1 MSTLL
6 DHASGFGRPSAG
18 GDLPPSPLSAP
29 AQAAV
34 RAAAGSLVPVLVP
47 VVLGWVL
54 GAGGQATWIQ
64 AVRFAVGVWL
74 LAHHAGLTVT
84 GGHVGLVPMGLAAL
98 PLVACWYAGR
108 RLARLMDP
116 NSERIAAGATR
127 AKPVMPSWRVLATF
141 CSAYC
146 VIAGLASLLAT
157 MPGVSPM
164 AYQAIL
170 GAAVVSA
177 VGVVLGAAAYRF
189 GGFTAGLSWVLRGVP
204 ERCGPWLRPAAAA
217 LAVQLGAGLVLVG
230 VLIGFGAPRVLALH
244 HALQAGRV
252 GGGVL
257 IFGELLL
264 LPNLVLWACAVMAG
278 PGFAIGAGTSV
289 TLGSTTLGPLP
300 AIPVLAALPA
310 PGTAPGP
317 AWALLA
323 VPVLSGVVAGFL
335 ISRQLPRL
343 PWTARLGPALGAS
356 LTCGAAMALLSWLSG
371 GPGGPG
377 RLGTV
382 GPSPLLTG
390 GAVTLEVAVGA
401 TTTVL
406 LAAGVPRLTSR
417 LTERELPRFTPRTLR
432 LPRLPDV
439 ARWRPGAGSNTESGA
454 ASGVGPGAQSAAE
467 TDPDTDSEVAWW
479 LRAFRSGKDRD

>member
-6 DHASGFGRPSAG
+6 DHATGFGRPSAG

-29 AQAAV
+29 VQAAV

-116 NSERIAAGATR
+116 NAERIAAGATR

-157 MPGVSPM
+157 MPGVAPV

-170 GAAVVSA
+170 GSAAVSA
-177 VGVVLGAAAYRF
+177 AGVVLGAAAYRF
-189 GGFTAGLSWVLRGVP
+189 GGFAAGLGWVLRGVP
-204 ERCGPWLRPAAAA
+204 EWCGPWLRPAAAA
-217 LAVQLGAGLVLVG
+217 VAVQLGAGLVLVG

-257 IFGELLL
+257 VFGELLL
-264 LPNLVLWACAVMAG
+264 LPNLVLWACAAIAG

-289 TLGSTTLGPLP
+289 TLGATTLGPLP

-335 ISRQLPRL
+335 IGRQTPRP
-343 PWTARLGPALGAS
+343 PWKARLGRALGAS
-356 LTCGAAMALLSWLSG
+356 LTCGLAMALLSWLSG

-377 RLGTV
+377 RLAAV

-390 GAVTLEVAVGA
+390 GAVTLEVAAGA

-406 LAAGVPRLTSR
+406 LAAGMPWLTSR
-417 LTERELPRFTPRTLR
+417 LTGRELPRLTLR
-432 LPRLPDV
+432 LPDL
-439 ARWRPGAGSNTESGA
+439 ARWRPGADSSTDASTDSGA
-454 ASGVGPGAQSAAE
+454 DAGSGAGARSATVDHAGSQDE
-467 TDPDTDSEVAWW
+467 AAWW
-479 LRAFRSGKDRD
+479 LRAFRSGKDRG